1 MLRGTGLATDEYS
14 LAIVNLLEQAL
25 ELDPDFAEAWALMA
39 NVDGDMYWFT
49 FDRTPERLA
58 HMKHAVD
65 RAIALN
71 PDSPDA
77 LSALAEYYYRGSY
90 NYPKA
95 LEYLERAYEI
105 MPNNSEVLYNMALTL
120 RRLGRWSEAV
130 DRFEEA
136 AALDPADVRT
146 YQEVLNTAIDSRDPR
161 AEKWNEELGR
171 RFPTNS
177 SIAGMRAVYY
187 LSMEGD
193 VTAAAE
199 ALAMAPASS
208 DWYYQRASY
217 EIPLWQGDYETAVD
231 KVLKG
236 REVLDLLAP
245 GTTDVWAGWAL
256 TLAGE
261 DQRAGEYLAA
271 GVALLEAELEKPY
284 SESYVWPHMIAAIGY
299 GLQGRHEPA
308 VAACDRAQQILPERI
323 DKVHGVNVAVWCAV
337 VKGWAG
343 DTEFLVSE
351 MERLWATGSENLTPE
366 TVRHDPRWD
375 FIRDHPR
382 VQALLQKP

>member
-1 MLRGTGLATDEYS
+1 
-14 LAIVNLLEQAL
+14 
-25 ELDPDFAEAWALMA
+25 
-39 NVDGDMYWFT
+39 
-49 FDRTPERLA
+49 
-58 HMKHAVD
+58 MKNAVD

-77 LSALAEYYYRGSY
+77 LSARAEYYYRGSY
-90 NYPKA
+90 DYERA
-95 LEYLERAYEI
+95 LEHLERAYEI

-146 YQEVLNTAIDSRDPR
+146 YQEVLNTAMDSRDPR
-161 AEKWNEELGR
+161 AAKWNEELGR
-171 RFPTNS
+171 RFPTHS
-177 SIAGMRAVYY
+177 AIAGIRAVYY
-187 LSMEGD
+187 MAVEGD
-193 VTAAAE
+193 VAAAAE
-199 ALAMAPASS
+199 TFAMAEASS

-217 EIPLWQGDYETAVD
+217 EIPLWQRDYETAVD
-231 KVLKG
+231 NALKG
-236 REVLDLLAP
+236 REVFDVLAP
-245 GTTDVWAGWAL
+245 GTADVWAGWAL

-271 GVALLEAELEKPY
+271 GGARLEAELEKPY
-284 SESYVWPHMIAAIGY
+284 SESYVWPHVIVAIAY
-299 GLQGRHEPA
+299 GLQGRHEA
-308 VAACDRAQQILPERI
+308 AIAACDRAQQILPERI
-323 DKVHGVNVAVWCAV
+323 DKVHGVNVAVQCAV

-351 MERLWATGSENLTPE
+351 MERLWATGSENMTPA
-366 TVRHDPRWD
+366 TVRLDPRWD

-382 VQALLQKP
+382 VQALLAKHSQ